1 MTDPSIEETLGPLRL
16 AVMEQGD
23 IVRQLKESG
32 APDSDVKKGVSELRA
47 RKKILEDKELE
58 LAPIGFEL
66 LDRNRLEDLLKRR
79 FFYDQSFE
87 IYGGIAGQFDF
98 GPMGCDMEDNLLDA
112 WRKFFILKEKM
123 HKIKCAVVTPEPV
136 LRASGHVDRFT
147 DLMVKDVKTGE
158 CFRLDHLIKDEL
170 EKVKADKSATA
181 QVKAECENILTRLDG
196 MTKEEMTAVLRQFNM
211 MSRNG
216 NDVTDPVEFNLMF
229 HTSIGPTGQIR
240 GYLRPETAQGI
251 FVNFSR
257 LLEFNNGRL
266 PFAAAQIGPAFRNEI
281 SPRSGLL
288 RVREFTMAEIEHFC
302 DPNDK
307 SHPKFNSV
315 KDLEILLYSACAQM
329 EGKPSKLMKLGD
341 AVTQKLIDNET
352 LGYFIGRIYQF
363 LIMVGVNGKKLRFRQ
378 HMSNEMAHY
387 ARDCWDAECLTSF
400 GWVECVGCA
409 DRSAFDL
416 TQHSKATGAK
426 LKAER
431 KLSEARIEEV
441 VDVLPRKALIAKQF
455 KAEVKIVLEEIEKVD
470 SNIIESSIKQEGK
483 FDLQVND
490 KSYSITSEMVE
501 VRRQMKKVHVE
512 NFVPSVIEPSF
523 GIGRILYVIL
533 EHNFGVREGDE
544 KRTFLKLPPI
554 VAPYKCCVL
563 PLSNK
568 PDFMP
573 FVKQISQDLED
584 QEIPSEVNT
593 SSGSVGRRY
602 ARTDELGVPFAVT
615 VDFDT
620 LKEPHSVTL
629 RDRDSMLQVRLPVNE
644 VAAVIKSLSCGK
656 LSWSEV
662 RAKYPAFI
670 QQE

>member
-1 MTDPSIEETLGPLRL
+1 MYSVEWQKRGLPHTHISFWLHDKITSNEIDDVFSAKIPDENVDEGLY
-16 AVMEQGD
+16 D
-23 IVRQLKESG
+23 IVVENMIHGPCG
-32 APDSDVKKGVSELRA
+32 ALNEKLPCMAEGRCTKQYPR
-47 RKKILEDKELE
+47 ILVPNTITGNDGY
-58 LAPIGFEL
+58 PQY
-66 LDRNRLEDLLKRR
+66 KRR
-79 FFYDQSFE
+79 SSED
-87 IYGGIAGQFDF
+87 GGKIA
-98 GPMGCDMEDNLLDA
+98 MIKKHNSTTIEVDN
-112 WRKFFILKEKM
+112 K
-123 HKIKCAVVTPEPV
+123 
-136 LRASGHVDRFT
+136 
-147 DLMVKDVKTGE
+147 
-158 CFRLDHLIKDEL
+158 
-170 EKVKADKSATA
+170 
-181 QVKAECENILTRLDG
+181 
-196 MTKEEMTAVLRQFNM
+196 
-211 MSRNG
+211 
-216 NDVTDPVEFNLMF
+216 
-229 HTSIGPTGQIR
+229 
-240 GYLRPETAQGI
+240 YLRPETAQGI